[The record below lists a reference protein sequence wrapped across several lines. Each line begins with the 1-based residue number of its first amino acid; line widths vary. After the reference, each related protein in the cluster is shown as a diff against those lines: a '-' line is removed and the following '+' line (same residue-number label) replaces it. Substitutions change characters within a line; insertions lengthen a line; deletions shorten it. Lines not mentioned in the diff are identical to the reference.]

1 MRQSSGERDAHK
13 HGRSRPPLG
22 SEQQVALWFGVAGAL
37 GLAAIL
43 WWGRG
48 HLLAAETS
56 LILLVF
62 GGSMAIAALLG
73 AIVVYFIVMPRVSR
87 PGAELA
93 FVAEAIASG
102 DLSRSIRGTTA
113 TGVLDRIRTAM
124 QGMLVALRTIALELR
139 TTSIESA
146 DRAREISAG
155 CGTAAGTAQ
164 RISATTSDLA
174 RQLTGMAGTLREIAS
189 VGMRLR
195 ESSATIS
202 ADVHEGNERNA
213 RLRQLASENRVR
225 LEESGQALTE
235 LVAGTETS
243 ALEIEALAAASEE
256 IRAFV
261 TLVRKMARQSKLLA
275 LNAAMEAARAG
286 EHGEGFAVVASEV
299 RRLARSSAEAAEK
312 TDVLVTDVLERVARA
327 RTASS
332 HAVVTVRGALA
343 ATEHGLGSFLE
354 VERGVIESEAWA
366 AAIDGSAAEASTVV
380 AEMSSRLEEVASA
393 GETVAIAMRDVARA
407 SEAQNS
413 SSRDIA
419 AASLALADSA
429 ARVATV
435 VGTFRL
441 DAATKAAPPAGAE
454 RSTPSPLA
462 SSLRSPQPAAT

>member
-1 MRQSSGERDAHK
+1 
-13 HGRSRPPLG
+13 
-22 SEQQVALWFGVAGAL
+22 
-37 GLAAIL
+37 
-43 WWGRG
+43 
-48 HLLAAETS
+48 
-56 LILLVF
+56 
-62 GGSMAIAALLG
+62 
-73 AIVVYFIVMPRVSR
+73 
-87 PGAELA
+87 
-93 FVAEAIASG
+93 
-102 DLSRSIRGTTA
+102 
-113 TGVLDRIRTAM
+113 VLDRIRTAM

-189 VGMRLR
+189 VGTRLR

-286 EHGEGFAVVASEV
+286 EHGQGFAVVASEV

-312 TDVLVTDVLERVARA
+312 TDALVTDVLERVARA
-327 RTASS
+327 RAASS

-366 AAIDGSAAEASTVV
+366 AAIDASAAEASTVV
-380 AEMSSRLEEVASA
+380 AEMSSRLEEVARG

-407 SEAQNS
+407 SESQNAG
-413 SSRDIA
+413 SRDIA

-435 VGTFRL
+435 VATFRL
-441 DAATKAAPPAGAE
+441 DPATKLAPSAAAE
-454 RSTPSPLA
+454 RATPSPLA
-462 SSLRSPQPAAT
+462 SIRSPHPAAT